1 MRMRYESVEISE
13 ADARGGRGWRRG
25 RGSRVLRDESGAGL
39 IEVLVASTVAMI
51 GLLSLSG
58 LQLAVATQSRVG
70 QWRTGQALAAQEVL
84 ERVIDNGYAVAAS
97 GTDSATINGHVYQ
110 VNLVVTNS
118 AIRVKQVRATV
129 AAVGSLGPQAF
140 VTRIYEPRAVPP
152 AP

>member
-1 MRMRYESVEISE
+1 MRKRYESVEISE
-13 ADARGGRGWRRG
+13 AGVRGRRG
-25 RGSRVLRDESGAGL
+25 PRRRRSARLLRDESGAGL

-70 QWRTGQALAAQEVL
+70 QWRTGQALAAQDVL
-84 ERVIDNGYAVAAS
+84 ERVIDNGYAAAAS
-97 GTDSATINGHVYQ
+97 GSDSATVNGHTYR

-129 AAVGSLGPQAF
+129 AAVGSLGPQTF